1 MSDRTNKDRAWELF
15 LEGNKLADQKHIEK
29 AIASYQES
37 IELYPGYEEV
47 YNNLGVLLHDLGK
60 FEEATAMFE
69 KGVSVAMQNSYPF
82 TERELATIL
91 AALRLFQE
99 ARRNNAPLSEHFE
112 EIEPLTTSEI
122 EALCERLNTNTN

>member
-1 MSDRTNKDRAWELF
+1 MGKISSFQFEKFFGILF
-15 LEGNKLADQKHIEK
+15 LEANFTCD
-29 AIASYQES
+29 
-37 IELYPGYEEV
+37 EEC
-47 YNNLGVLLHDLGK
+47 K

-99 ARRNNAPLSEHFE
+99 ARRNTAPLSEHFE

-122 EALCERLNTNTN
+122 DALCERLNTNTN